1 MVATV
6 KNSENIQTPPVVTH
20 ITEVKISLEP
30 EEIIPSEV
38 TTGKVDVTPMMVRQ
52 AGLQVAEHY
61 ERVASMMEFL
71 AGHGFSFSSRVKS
84 VHCFSREVEAGEVK
98 QLLIKAGFRDREF
111 QIVLEYTRGW
121 GML

>member
-1 MVATV
+1 V
-6 KNSENIQTPPVVTH
+6 KNSENTQAAPVVTH

-30 EEIIPSEV
+30 EENIIFDAASGRV
-38 TTGKVDVTPMMVRQ
+38 AVTPIMVRQ
-52 AGLQVAEHY
+52 AGTQLAEHY
-61 ERVASMMEFL
+61 ERVAAMMEFL
-71 AGHGFSFSSRVKS
+71 AGHGFTFSSRAKS

-98 QLLIKAGFRDREF
+98 QLLIKEGFKDREF